1 MPGLGWHFWDGKRW
15 ARDDAAAWRAAKET
29 ARRIRFEAAAI
40 DDSEITTKVFAHA
53 LRSESKPRLDAM
65 IELAS
70 KGEITDM
77 GLVVPM
83 EKIDANPFA
92 LNCANGTVSLKTG
105 ELHPHAKDRYI
116 THLVDIEYDKDASAP
131 LWEQT
136 VAALFEDDAELVA
149 WVQRAVG
156 YSATGTPNPEKCFF
170 LPYGAGNNGKTV
182 FTETIKRVL
191 GGLAQVAASDTFIS
205 SKGSSIQ
212 NDLASLR
219 GARFVL
225 VPETED
231 GDKLARQVIK
241 RVTGGNTIRAR
252 FMYRDWFSY
261 TPQFTIWI
269 ETNHLPAVPISD
281 RAAWDRIKVVPF
293 RRTFSRKEQNKRL
306 REQLG
311 GELPGILTWIVR
323 GAQAWFRDGLGELPL
338 AVAKATFDYRASQ
351 DTIGR
356 FLQDETEDDLEAK
369 RDPDCLAQHLPQV
382 VPLGRTRGDK
392 CTNVRRGPGRAG
404 VSQRRA
410 QCRPDIRRAKA
421 AGVRERVVDGVNV
434 VRAIPLGCRRH
445 PVNPVYLVSSGKFQ
459 WLKYVCKS
467 FRPVRGTR
475 GRRGGR
481 EACVPPS
488 RLLTFPCR

>member
-1 MPGLGWHFWDGKRW
+1 MAAMTIEQQILLGLATATGYSEAGFSDNYEPPSLLTAPRFPLTDAGNSLRFSEDHDGELIYVPGLGWHFWDGKRW

-29 ARRIRFEAAAI
+29 ARRIRFEAVAI
-40 DDSEITTKVFAHA
+40 EDEEVTTRVFAHA
-53 LRSESKPRLDAM
+53 LRSESRPRLDAM

-77 GLVVPM
+77 GLVVPI
-83 EKIDANPFA
+83 EKIDAKSSA
-92 LNCANGTVSLKTG
+92 LNCANGTVDLKTG
-105 ELHPHAKDRYI
+105 KLHPHYRGWYI
-116 THLVDIEYDKDASAP
+116 THLVDIEYHADAPAP
-131 LWEQT
+131 LWERT
-136 VAALFEDDAELVA
+136 LRDVFDGDEELIA

-170 LPYGAGNNGKTV
+170 LPYGPGNNGKTV

-252 FMYRDWFSY
+252 FLYRDYFSY

-293 RRTFSRKEQNKRL
+293 RRTFTRKEQNKQL
-306 REQLG
+306 RDQLG
-311 GELPGILTWIVR
+311 DELPGILAWIVC
-323 GAQAWFRDGLGELPL
+323 GAVAWYRDGLGELPL
-338 AVAKATFDYRASQ
+338 AVASATLDYRASQ

-356 FLQDETEDDLEAK
+356 FLQDETDDDLEANVIRTVLHDAYK
-369 RDPDCLAQHLPQV
+369 KWCLAEGLPPV
-382 VPLGRTRGDK
+382 SARAFGAALEERGYRKAERNVGRTFEG
-392 CTNVRRGPGRAG
+392 
-404 VSQRRA
+404 
-410 QCRPDIRRAKA
+410 
-421 AGVRERVVDGVNV
+421 
-434 VRAIPLGCRRH
+434 L
-445 PVNPVYLVSSGKFQ
+445 
-459 WLKYVCKS
+459 
-467 FRPVRGTR
+467 
-475 GRRGGR
+475 
-481 EACVPPS
+481 
-488 RLLTFPCR
+488 RLSA

>member
-1 MPGLGWHFWDGKRW
+1 MLTLEQQIALGLATATGFSTAGFSENYEPPEALRGPRFPLTDAGNSLRFSEDHDGELIYVPGLGWHFWDGKRW

-40 DDSEITTKVFAHA
+40 EDSDVTTRVFSHA

-77 GLVVPM
+77 GLVVPV

-116 THLVDIEYDKDASAP
+116 THLVDVEYDAEAKAP
-131 LWEQT
+131 LWDQT
-136 VAALFEDDAELVA
+136 VAALFEGDLGYMA

-205 SKGSSIQ
+205 SRGSSIQ

-269 ETNHLPAVPISD
+269 ETNHLPQVPISD

-293 RRTFSRKEQNKRL
+293 RRTFTRKEQNKRL

-311 GELPGILTWIVR
+311 GELPGILAWVVR
-323 GAQAWFRDGLGELPL
+323 GAVAWYRDGLGELPL
-338 AVAKATFDYRASQ
+338 AVATATFDYRASQ

-356 FLQDETEDDLEAK
+356 FLEDETEDDLEGNVIQTAL
-369 RDPDCLAQHLPQV
+369 RDSYRKWCLAEGL
-382 VPLGRTRGDK
+382 VPVSPRALYEALEERGYRKAERNVGRTFEGLK
-392 CTNVRRGPGRAG
+392 
-404 VSQRRA
+404 
-410 QCRPDIRRAKA
+410 
-421 AGVRERVVDGVNV
+421 
-434 VRAIPLGCRRH
+434 L
-445 PVNPVYLVSSGKFQ
+445 SGT
-459 WLKYVCKS
+459 
-467 FRPVRGTR
+467 G
-475 GRRGGR
+475 
-481 EACVPPS
+481 
-488 RLLTFPCR
+488 